1 MGPAT
6 FSDLKDAVVLEESA
20 WMRRGLKR
28 RWFASKVR
36 RIIPS
41 KPGALILA
49 IENLDSSESLSGCY
63 ISKHENPKNITEF
76 ENSVSEGA
84 AYLLSDDPLIP
95 KKPFASVGL
104 LVERFKEAEVW
115 KPGYA

>member
-28 RWFASKVR
+28 RWFTSKVR

-41 KPGALILA
+41 KPGALIP
-49 IENLDSSESLSGCY
+49 IENLDGSESLSGCY

-95 KKPFASVGL
+95 KKPFAIVGL